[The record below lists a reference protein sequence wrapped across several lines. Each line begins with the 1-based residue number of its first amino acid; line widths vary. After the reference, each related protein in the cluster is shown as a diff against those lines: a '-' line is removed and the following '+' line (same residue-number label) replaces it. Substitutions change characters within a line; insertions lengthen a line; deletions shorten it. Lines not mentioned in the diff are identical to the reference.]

1 MISQST
7 SWIHSPLRSLLIPSL
22 RLLAALVTLTVT
34 LNLVCVLLMASV
46 WDRGTRLHPPVTVM
60 MVSKE
65 LTALKVYPAS
75 LLIP

>member
-34 LNLVCVLLMASV
+34 LNLVCVLLMV
-46 WDRGTRLHPPVTVM
+46 